1 MARLR
6 PYVLSIAG
14 ADPSAGAG
22 VLADTKTLEA
32 NQVYGLSVVSAITY
46 QHDSA
51 FTGVD
56 WIPADQIIRQ
66 AESVL
71 GRFPV
76 SVVKIGLIQ
85 SLDVLKTLL
94 DFLRRV
100 NPDMRVIWDPI
111 LKASAGFVFHADARQ
126 QSLPDILSRL
136 FLITPNVP
144 EARQLAG
151 AETTE
156 ESARQLS
163 QYCPVLLKGGHREDR
178 PGWDTLYLPSGEQ
191 HSFRPRSKNIYPKH
205 GSGCVL
211 SAALAASLARGHK
224 LPRACQRAKQ
234 YTAHFLT
241 SNPTLLG
248 YHKY

>member
-1 MARLR
+1 MTRIR

-22 VLADTKTLEA
+22 VQADIKTLEA

-56 WIPADQIIRQ
+56 WIPVDQIIRQ

-71 GRFPV
+71 ARFPV
-76 SVVKIGLIQ
+76 TVVKIGLIQ
-85 SLDVLKTLL
+85 SLGVLKTLL
-94 DFLRRV
+94 DYLRRL
-100 NPDMRVIWDPI
+100 NPDMKIIWDPI
-111 LKASAGFVFHADARQ
+111 LKASAGFVFHADANQ
-126 QSLPDILSRL
+126 QALPDILPKL

-151 AETTE
+151 AETAE

-163 QYCPVLLKGGHREDR
+163 LSCPVLLKGGHREDR
-178 PGWDTLYLPSGEQ
+178 PGWDTLYLPSGEK
-191 HSFRPRSKNIYPKH
+191 HSFRPRSKNIFPKH
-205 GSGCVL
+205 GSGCVV
-211 SAALAASLARGHK
+211 SAVLAASLARGYQ
-224 LPRACQRAKQ
+224 LPRACLRAKQ
-234 YTAHFLT
+234 YTEHFLT
-241 SNPTLLG
+241 SNQTLLG
-248 YHKY
+248 YHK